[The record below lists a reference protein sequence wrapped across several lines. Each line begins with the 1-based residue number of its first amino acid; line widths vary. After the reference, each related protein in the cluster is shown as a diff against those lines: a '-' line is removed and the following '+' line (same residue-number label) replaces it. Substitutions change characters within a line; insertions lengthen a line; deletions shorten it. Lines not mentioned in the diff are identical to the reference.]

1 MNWMRLRRGQLDSFD
16 RQTPVV
22 LPTAAVEQH
31 GEHLPLGT
39 DCMIVGAIADRLD
52 QAMGRKLLIM
62 PTVQVACSEHHMVFP
77 GSLTLTHETYRRTV
91 MEYVDAVHRHGFTRV
106 MILNGHG
113 GNGNINGVLDEQ
125 IGQKYEDLECL
136 VGSWWNIAGSRIES
150 ISEGEFPS
158 CGHAC
163 EFETSILLAIAEEL
177 VDMSQA
183 EDGGNPHRVES
194 MAFDFFRGG
203 VASHYRNFKETTH
216 NGVYGKPT
224 LASREKGER
233 VLTAVVASIQELI
246 EGFWGNVQGLEPRV

>member
-1 MNWMRLRRGQLDSFD
+1 MFWMQLRRGQLDAFD
-16 RQTPVV
+16 RRTPVI

-39 DCMIVGAIADRLD
+39 DCMIIGAISDRVD
-52 QAMGRKLLIM
+52 QAMDHKLLIL
-62 PTVQVACSEHHMVFP
+62 PTVQVACSEHHMVYP

-91 MEYVDAVHRHGFTRV
+91 MEYVDSVHRHGFTRV

-113 GNGNINGVLDEQ
+113 GNGNANGLLDEQ
-125 IGQKYEDLECL
+125 IGQKYPDLECL
-136 VGSWWNIAGSRIES
+136 VGNWWSISGRRIEPF
-150 ISEGEFPS
+150 SEGDFPS

-163 EFETSILLAIAEEL
+163 EFETSIVLAIAEEL

-183 EDGGNPHRVES
+183 EDGGNPHRVKS

-203 VASHYRNFKETTH
+203 VASNYRDYKEVTH

-224 LASREKGER
+224 LATADKGER
-233 VLTAVVASIQELI
+233 VLAAAVESIQELL
-246 EGFWGNVQGLEPRV
+246 EDFWPDIKNL